1 MQAIILVG
9 VGGALGA
16 IARYLLGGWVQ
27 SLSGG
32 LGFPYGTFAVNVL
45 GCLAIGVITG
55 LAQTRDFI
63 PMEMRTFLSIGLLGG
78 FTTFSAF
85 GNETFSLLRNGQIG
99 PAAGYVVLQILVGLV
114 AVWVGYTIVQ
124 SR

>member
-1 MQAIILVG
+1 MQAIILIG
-9 VGGALGA
+9 AGGALGA

-32 LGFPYGTFAVNVL
+32 LGFPYGTFTVNVL

-55 LAQTRDFI
+55 LVQTRDLI

-85 GNETFSLLRNGQIG
+85 GNETFSLIRNGQIG

-114 AVWVGYTIVQ
+114 AVWIGYTVVQ